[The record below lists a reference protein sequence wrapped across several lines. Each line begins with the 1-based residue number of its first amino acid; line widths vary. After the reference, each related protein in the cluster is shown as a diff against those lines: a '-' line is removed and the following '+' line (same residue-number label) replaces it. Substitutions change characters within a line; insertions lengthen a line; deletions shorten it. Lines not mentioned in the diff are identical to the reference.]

1 MCVGDERATRRPA
14 SRHEEMNWP
23 TSSPSLLLVL
33 PASASSSKRIA
44 SSPWTV
50 FTVSTIVVLAVF
62 THLAES
68 TTTTN
73 TASAS
78 GWDWTA
84 GRNNIDILDE
94 LAAVRHN
101 LTGVEVAPGPYSIS
115 PALYFTGDNRTIRLL
130 DTSYAKVM
138 TLLQSHHDITF
149 VAAVRQEPYNVGT
162 LFSLSEGFTRFL
174 ELQSSGRKDEI
185 RLHYNHLGVPRVETF
200 SYRLADGVWHRLAVT
215 VSGGVASLY
224 VDCRRVERRWMAA
237 IPDTAIIPES
247 SSSSVPVAEKKD
259 NKSANKMSL
268 WIGQRGDQHF
278 LFKGAMQDVNLIAG
292 SNGHLVQCPAAEA
305 ECPTCGEFHSLQ
317 SVVARLEKSLQHLT
331 NKLEHAEERLTQL
344 EQCDCPRSCS
354 VNGTVHA
361 DGTSWHSD
369 CDVCSCHKG
378 QVTCSPVQ
386 CPNTPCRNP
395 VQLPGQCC
403 RTCLKPCFFHGIK
416 YDHGERASPRH
427 CLECQCINASM
438 QCQPLDPELHCP
450 ALSCPPSEQFTVAN
464 ECCKQCPDINE
475 CEAEGGPGGHRCGAN
490 TICVNTVGS
499 YRCDCLPGYYHL
511 GSGPDSVAEVHH
523 NGTECVEYDECANK
537 LDNDCHPTLA
547 TCINTPGSYQCACRP
562 GYRGNGIECEPVCD
576 RPCQNGGR
584 CVAPNQCSCRRGFEG
599 EFCETDV
606 NECER
611 TGNKTTGHQCHANS
625 ECRNMPGWYACACKP
640 GFRSPRQD
648 ILDTFLGALCQDVDE
663 CAEGLHSCHG
673 NTQCLNTIGSYEC
686 RCPPT
691 NPNCSLVCHT
701 EEGVRQSG
709 ETWTSYESPCVSC
722 QCREGVVTC
731 SKLPCHCTSSSSISS
746 SSSSASSGDLESTA
760 KFSLHRNQTVVHH
773 PNSEL
778 CCPQCRSSKSQQ
790 CRHQE
795 KSNVIFDSGQRW
807 IYQCQSCEC
816 LHGET
821 DCWSMECPPVYCS
834 HPVRL
839 PGDCCLRC
847 PDSDPC
853 SAVEEPMTTTTSQF
867 GEPQGCHHLGRNYT
881 HGTEWAAGLDGCNN
895 CKCKNGKVCCQ
906 YDTRCAQQRLVV
918 DLEHSAV
925 VQHRQRHHQH
935 QPQQSIR
942 RGSNRINRSSS
953 EGFTSPTTD
962 NVVEQRKKGGGDVL
976 GSTTKST
983 TLATTTRSGG
993 SRITTAKTTIQA
1005 HRMSRS
1011 ARRARSDNSADQND
1025 KNYVKSSSVVQQSTM
1040 IPFTT
1045 NSSPSSSTLKD
1056 GSSSRML
1063 SGSTESQHVPEATQV
1078 EAFLFDSGIISTKIV
1093 SQQQPESSGPT

>member
-1 MCVGDERATRRPA
+1 
-14 SRHEEMNWP
+14 MNWP

-33 PASASSSKRIA
+33 PASATTTTTTGNTSSSKRVVA
-44 SSPWTV
+44 SSSTSSWTV
-50 FTVSTIVVLAVF
+50 CTTVLTIVVLAVF

-68 TTTTN
+68 TSTTN
-73 TASAS
+73 SAS

-84 GRNNIDILDE
+84 GRNSIDILDE
-94 LAAVRHN
+94 LAAVRLN

-130 DTSYAKVM
+130 ETSYAKVM

-185 RLHYNHLGVPRVETF
+185 RLHYNHLGAPRTETF
-200 SYRLADGVWHRLAVT
+200 NFRLADGAWHRLAVT

-224 VDCRRVERRWMAA
+224 VDCHRVERRWMAA
-237 IPDTAIIPES
+237 IPDTAVTPES
-247 SSSSVPVAEKKD
+247 SPLPVQEQ
-259 NKSANKMSL
+259 NKPGKMSL

-278 LFKGAMQDVNLIAG
+278 LFKGAMQDVKLVAG

-361 DGTSWHSD
+361 DGSSWNSD
-369 CDVCSCHKG
+369 CEVCSCHKG

-386 CPNTPCRNP
+386 CPDTPCRNP
-395 VQLPGQCC
+395 VQLPGECC
-403 RTCLKPCFFHGIK
+403 RTCLKQCYFRGLN
-416 YDHGERASPRH
+416 YDHGERVSPRH
-427 CLECQCINASM
+427 CLECQCLNGSM
-438 QCQPLDPELHCP
+438 QCRPLDPELHCP

-464 ECCKQCPDINE
+464 ECCQQCPDINE
-475 CEAEGGPGGHRCGAN
+475 CDTEGGPGGHRCGAN
-490 TICVNTVGS
+490 TVCVNTAGS

-511 GSGPDSVAEVHH
+511 GSGPGSAVDVHH

-547 TCINTPGSYQCACRP
+547 TCLNTPGSYQCACRP

-584 CVAPNQCSCRRGFEG
+584 CVGPNQCSCRRGFEG
-599 EFCETDV
+599 DYCEMDV

-611 TGNKTTGHQCHANS
+611 TGNKTTGHQCHLNS

-648 ILDTFLGALCQDVDE
+648 ILDTFLGALCQDIDE

-709 ETWTSYESPCVSC
+709 ETWISYESPCVSC

-731 SKLPCHCTSSSSISS
+731 SKLPCHCTSTSSSSSPPASS
-746 SSSSASSGDLESTA
+746 SSSSDDLEATA
-760 KFSLHRNQTVVHH
+760 KFGLHRNQTVVHH

-778 CCPQCRSSKSQQ
+778 CCPQCRASKSQQ

-795 KSNVIFDSGQRW
+795 KSDVIFDSGQRW

-821 DCWSMECPPVYCS
+821 DCWPMECPPVYCS
-834 HPVRL
+834 HPIRL

-853 SAVEEPMTTTTSQF
+853 SAVEDSFTTSQS
-867 GEPQGCHHLGRNYT
+867 GEPLGCHHLGRNYT
-881 HGTEWAAGLDGCNN
+881 QGAEWAAGLDGCNN

-918 DLEHSAV
+918 DLEHSTA
-925 VQHRQRHHQH
+925 VQHRHRHNH
-935 QPQQSIR
+935 QPQQQR
-942 RGSNRINRSSS
+942 RIGSSNRIHRA
-953 EGFTSPTTD
+953 SPTAD
-962 NVVEQRKKGGGDVL
+962 DAVEPKKKGGDTFQGT
-976 GSTTKST
+976 SSIKT
-983 TLATTTRSGG
+983 ATSEATTRSGG
-993 SRITTAKTTIQA
+993 SRITTAKTA
-1005 HRMSRS
+1005 GHRMSRS
-1011 ARRARSDNSADQND
+1011 ARLVRSSSNAD
-1025 KNYVKSSSVVQQSTM
+1025 KNDVKSLPPPPARQSTI
-1040 IPFTT
+1040 IPSAT
-1045 NSSPSSSTLKD
+1045 NSSPSSATTTKD
-1056 GSSSRML
+1056 GGSNTPL
-1063 SGSTESQHVPEATQV
+1063 SGSTKSQHVPGESAGAQ
-1078 EAFLFDSGIISTKIV
+1078 AFLVDSGVTSTKIV